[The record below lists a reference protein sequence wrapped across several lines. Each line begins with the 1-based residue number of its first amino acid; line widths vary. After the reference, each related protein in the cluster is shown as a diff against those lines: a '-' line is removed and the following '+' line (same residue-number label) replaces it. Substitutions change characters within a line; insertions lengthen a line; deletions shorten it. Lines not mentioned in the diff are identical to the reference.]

1 VAALR
6 SWRNDPDPSWWDLAS
21 DIRARTLVVGGA
33 QSYMPQDRLAELARL
48 IPRGRFVSLDTT
60 HTVHGDRPG
69 EFLAVVGPF
78 LDDAIR

>member
-1 VAALR
+1 M
-6 SWRNDPDPSWWDLAS
+6 
-21 DIRARTLVVGGA
+21 VGGA

-48 IPRGRFVSLDTT
+48 IPRGSFISLDTG

-78 LDDAIR
+78 LDGAIR